1 MERKKKK
8 KKLLREVIAKIRLKQ
23 EEDKEEIVVEA
34 LLDSR
39 ATGLIMSKE
48 FARKHKFR
56 RMKLKKPTYV
66 RNVDRTLNYAGL
78 IMDMVEVE
86 IYFKEHKKRML
97 IHVIRGQKWGVILDM
112 PLLACCN
119 PEIDWRTGEFQMTR
133 CSEECGKK

>member
-34 LLDSR
+34 LLDSG

-56 RMKLKKPTYV
+56 RMKLEKPTYV
-66 RNVDRTLNYAGL
+66 RTVDRTLNYAGL

-86 IYFKEHKKRML
+86 I
-97 IHVIRGQKWGVILDM
+97 
-112 PLLACCN
+112 
-119 PEIDWRTGEFQMTR
+119 
-133 CSEECGKK
+133 